1 MTQLSAPDIEGVYET
16 QVPLVFRVVVALG
29 CVATVNKKFT
39 QTVLRGVSV
48 CVCVCGCVWMCVC
61 VCVFSECVC
70 LPSLGI
76 RDL

>member
-48 CVCVCGCVWMCVC
+48 CVCV
-61 VCVFSECVC
+61 FSECVSSSFSRN
-70 LPSLGI
+70 LRLMNWTILTI
-76 RDL
+76 RL